1 MKIVAVF
8 GSPRKGGNSDTL
20 AEVFL
25 QEAEGIGA
33 EVERFRLKELKYGG
47 CIACNSCKTKSETCV
62 LKDDLIPVLEAVRE
76 AETLLVATPVYFFD
90 MPSQVKAFMDRWY
103 SFFKPNYFA
112 RKDISRLPSGKNVI
126 FVTSQRAPESLF
138 MDFIQRYNYML
149 KLFGFKRMHLIR
161 GCKLGDDLDDA
172 DKREDLLEKARETA
186 SKVLAGEPSDAHIPP
201 YSRQGDK
208 AET

>member
-20 AEVFL
+20 AEIFL
-25 QEAEGIGA
+25 QEAERMGA
-33 EVERFRLKELKYGG
+33 EVERFRLKDLKYNG
-47 CIACNSCKTKSETCV
+47 CIACNSCKTKSEKCV

-76 AETLLVATPVYFFD
+76 TETLLVSTPVYFFD
-90 MPSQVKAFMDRWY
+90 MPSQLKAFMDRWY

-112 RKDISRLPSGKNVI
+112 RKDLSRLPSGKNVI

-138 MDFIQRYNYML
+138 MDFIQRYNYMF

-161 GCKLGDDLDDA
+161 GCKLGDDLNDA
-172 DKREDLLEKARETA
+172 AKREDLLEKARQTA
-186 SKVLAGEPSDAHIPP
+186 SRVLAGEPSDADIPP
-201 YSRQGDK
+201 YYR
-208 AET
+208 